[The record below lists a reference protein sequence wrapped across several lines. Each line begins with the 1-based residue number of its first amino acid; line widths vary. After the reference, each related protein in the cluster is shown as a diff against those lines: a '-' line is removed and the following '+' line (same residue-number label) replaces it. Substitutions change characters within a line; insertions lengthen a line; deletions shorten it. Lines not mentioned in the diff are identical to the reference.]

1 MRMKMLILIG
11 FITVS
16 CTSAPNKKC
25 IVQKNQVRVIKTE
38 KSTAFKYLQ
47 GIWII
52 PHAAD
57 IRIVFK
63 MTLLL
68 SFMIITQ
75 SKIL

>member
-1 MRMKMLILIG
+1 MRMKNVNFNWLHHR
-11 FITVS
+11 S

-63 MTLLL
+63 
-68 SFMIITQ
+68 
-75 SKIL
+75 K